1 MPALAHIGVGL
12 GFKRIEPQIPLW
24 GLIIGSMLI
33 DILSMVLFFT
43 PIWTSHSLIMGFIW
57 SILFSTIIALILKKK
72 SVEKY
77 IRISAVYAFL
87 IFSHTI
93 MDLLGWP
100 MFFQPGDNTGI
111 PLFFDVTPTFGF
123 GLYKLWYIAIP
134 IEFIILFMG
143 IRIYQNTIKTQT
155 T

>member
-57 SILFSTIIALILKKK
+57 SALFSTIIALILKKK
-72 SVEKY
+72 SVGNY
-77 IRISAVYAFL
+77 IRISVVYGFL

-100 MFFQPGDNTGI
+100 MFFQSADTTGI
-111 PLFFDVTPTFGF
+111 PLLFSLTPTFGL

-134 IEFIILFMG
+134 IELIALFVG
-143 IRIYQNTIKTQT
+143 IRFYQNTIKTKK
-155 T
+155 